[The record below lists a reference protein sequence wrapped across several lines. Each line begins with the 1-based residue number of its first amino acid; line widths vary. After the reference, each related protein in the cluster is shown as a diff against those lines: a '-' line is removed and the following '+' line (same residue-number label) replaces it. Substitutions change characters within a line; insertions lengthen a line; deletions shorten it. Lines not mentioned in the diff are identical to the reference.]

1 MNGQDARDPFL
12 GINEHIRNQARSQVP
27 TYYTI
32 GKVLSVSPMV
42 VRAAGM
48 NLDKEDLRIAQ
59 HLKPGWV
66 EHLAEL
72 EWALTAELPQKIFTG
87 SCACGLASGTATV
100 TRPRETVEG
109 KTTKEATV
117 KHDLPLAVGDEV
129 LLIPSADGQIYYLVD
144 KIVGV
149 DV

>member
-32 GKVLSVSPMV
+32 GKILSVSPMV

-48 NLDKEDLRIAQ
+48 NLDKDDLRIAQ

-72 EWALTAELPQKIFTG
+72 EWALTADLPMKIKHSSVTLMSFFT
-87 SCACGLASGTATV
+87 SSATA
-100 TRPRETVEG
+100 P
-109 KTTKEATV
+109 TV
-117 KHDLPLAVGDEV
+117 KVLAAS
-129 LLIPSADGQIYYLVD
+129 P
-144 KIVGV
+144 
-149 DV
+149 

>member
-32 GKVLSVSPMV
+32 GKILSVSPMV

-48 NLDKEDLRIAQ
+48 NLDKDDLRIAQ

-72 EWALTAELPQKIFTG
+72 EWALTA
-87 SCACGLASGTATV
+87 
-100 TRPRETVEG
+100 
-109 KTTKEATV
+109 
-117 KHDLPLAVGDEV
+117 DLPMKTFFGK
-129 LLIPSADGQIYYLVD
+129 LLMWPFLRYSNRDQAAGNC
-144 KIVGV
+144 GG
-149 DV
+149 

>member
-32 GKVLSVSPMV
+32 GKILSVSPMV

-48 NLDKEDLRIAQ
+48 NLDKDDLRIAQ
-59 HLKPGWV
+59 HLKPGWI
-66 EHLAEL
+66 EHLTDL
-72 EWALTAELPQKIFTG
+72 EWPLTADLPGKRFYG
-87 SCACGLASGTATV
+87 RCSCGLSSGDAYVDRPEEIVEGRTAKEETV
-100 TRPRETVEG
+100 T
-109 KTTKEATV
+109 
-117 KHDLPLAVGDEV
+117 HDQPLAVGDDV

-149 DV
+149 DK